1 MSIGTVMSVLQPEFP
16 ALTVSKL
23 RFLEEQGLVSPS
35 RTTSGYRKYS
45 QRDVERLRYTL
56 TAQRDSFLPLR
67 VIRDQLEDLDAGRPV
82 TQAPGTRVVARDGEL
97 VVPPAQA
104 RVRAAEISDLTGAS
118 LAEIQEMTEAGVIVP
133 DSHGRYPG
141 RSVQVVILVRELHR
155 LGLASRNLRAVRTHA
170 ERQAA
175 VIDHVVAP
183 LRAQRSGQAQE
194 RARVRAQEIAELVGR
209 LHTEFL
215 RSEIHDG

>member
-1 MSIGTVMSVLQPEFP
+1 MSQLEPEFP

-23 RFLEEQGLVSPS
+23 RFLEEQGLVAPS
-35 RTTSGYRKYS
+35 RSASGYRKYS

-82 TQAPGTRVVARDGEL
+82 AQPPGTRVVARDGEL
-97 VVPPAQA
+97 VSPPPRA
-104 RVRAAEISDLTGAS
+104 RVRPEEISELTGAS
-118 LAEIQEMTEAGVIVP
+118 LAEIHEMTEAGVIVA

-141 RSVQVVILVRELHR
+141 RAVQVVILVRELSR
-155 LGLASRNLRAVRTHA
+155 LGIAARNLRAVRTVA
-170 ERQAA
+170 ERHFNL
-175 VIDHVVAP
+175 IDQVVAP

-194 RARVRAQEIAELVGR
+194 RAAVRAQELAELIGR
-209 LHTEFL
+209 LHTEML
-215 RSEIHDG
+215 RSAIQEL